1 MTRAQ
6 LSVLMTADA
15 VGGVWSYALGLCAA
29 LPDVHF
35 ILATLGPRSRPAQ
48 RAALARLANV
58 TVAESDFPLEWMP
71 GGQTD
76 IAASHRWLEALA
88 RRHAV
93 DVVHV
98 NGYAQARLDCACP
111 RIVVAHSDVLSW
123 WLAVHGAAASAEW
136 QDYRRQVIGGLR
148 AADRVVVPTG
158 AVLCD
163 LQQQYGLPLANA
175 QVIPNGIDVE
185 PFAPRPKQPVIMAA
199 GRIWDAA
206 KNLALLDD
214 IAPKLDWPV
223 EIAGEIAHPENGVA
237 HLRHARPL
245 GVLGPEE
252 MRHSLG
258 EAAIFAAPARYEPF
272 GLGILEA
279 AAAGCALVLGDI
291 ASLRENWDS
300 AAVFVPA
307 DDREQWWSALRRLI
321 ADRAERERLGT
332 AAQARARD
340 FTLARCAA
348 RYRALYRKLAGAS
361 AEQRVA

>member
-35 ILATLGPRSRPAQ
+35 TLATLGPRPKPAQ

-58 TVAESDFPLEWMP
+58 TLAESDFPLEWMP
-71 GGQTD
+71 GSQTD

-93 DVVHV
+93 DVVDV

-123 WLAVHGAAASAEW
+123 WLSVHGAAAPAEW
-136 QDYRRQVIGGLR
+136 QDYRQQVIRGLR
-148 AADRVVVPTG
+148 VADRVVVPTR
-158 AVLCD
+158 AVLSN
-163 LQQQYGLPLANA
+163 LRQQYGLPLANA
-175 QVIPNGIDVE
+175 LVIPNGIDVE
-185 PFAPRPKQPVIMAA
+185 PFAPHPKQPVIMAA

-214 IAPKLDWPV
+214 IAPGLEWPI
-223 EIAGEIAHPENGVA
+223 EIAGATAHPAGGVA
-237 HLRHARPL
+237 HLCNARLL
-245 GVLGPEE
+245 GVLDPEK
-252 MRHSLG
+252 MRRRLG

-291 ASLRENWDS
+291 ASLRENWDG
-300 AAVFVPA
+300 AAIFVPA
-307 DDREQWWSALRRLI
+307 EDREQWRSALRRLI
-321 ADRAERERLGT
+321 ADRAERERLGA

-348 RYRALYRKLAGAS
+348 HYRALYHELIGAS
-361 AEQRVA
+361 AEQKVA

>member
-1 MTRAQ
+1 MTSAP
-6 LSVLMTADA
+6 LTVLMTADA

-35 ILATLGPRSRPAQ
+35 ILATLGPRPKPVQ
-48 RAALARLANV
+48 RAALSRLANV
-58 TVAESDFPLEWMP
+58 TLAESDFRLEWMP
-71 GGQTD
+71 GGQTG

-98 NGYAQARLDCACP
+98 NGYAQGRLGCVCP

-123 WLAVHGAAASAEW
+123 WLAVHGVAAPAEW

-148 AADRVVVPTG
+148 AAARVVAPSRT
-158 AVLCD
+158 VLRN
-163 LQQQYGLPLANA
+163 LQQHYGLPLPGALI
-175 QVIPNGIDVE
+175 IPNGIDVE

-214 IAPKLDWPV
+214 IAPGLDWPI
-223 EIAGEIAHPENGVA
+223 EIAGATAHSAEDVT
-237 HLRHARPL
+237 HLRNARLL
-245 GVLGPEE
+245 GVLDPED
-252 MRHSLG
+252 MRRRLG
-258 EAAIFAAPARYEPF
+258 EAAIFAAPACYEPF

-291 ASLRENWDS
+291 GSLRENWDG
-300 AAVFVPA
+300 AAVFLPTE
-307 DDREQWWSALRRLI
+307 DRRQWRSALSRLI
-321 ADRAERERLGT
+321 ADRAERERLGA

-348 RYRALYRKLAGAS
+348 RYRALYCELAGAS

>member
-1 MTRAQ
+1 MTPSP
-6 LSVLMTADA
+6 LTVLMTVDA

-29 LPDVHF
+29 LADVDF
-35 ILATLGPRSRPAQ
+35 VLATLGPRPLPAQ
-48 RAALARLANV
+48 RAALARLDNV
-58 TVAESDFPLEWMP
+58 TLVENDFRLEWMP

-88 RRHAV
+88 ARHAV

-98 NGYAQARLDCACP
+98 NGYAQAKLDCACP

-123 WLAVHGAAASAEW
+123 WLAAHGAEAAAEW
-136 QDYRRQVIGGLR
+136 QDYRRQIIGSLR
-148 AADRVVVPTG
+148 AVDRIVAPSRT
-158 AVLCD
+158 VLCD
-163 LQQQYGLPLANA
+163 LLQQYGLPLSDAL
-175 QVIPNGIDVE
+175 VIPNGIDVE

-214 IAPKLDWPV
+214 IAPGLNWPI
-223 EIAGEIAHPENGVA
+223 EIAGATAHPAEGVA
-237 HLRHARPL
+237 HLRNARLL
-245 GVLGPEE
+245 GVLDPEE
-252 MRHSLG
+252 MRRHLG

-291 ASLRENWDS
+291 ASLRETWDG

-307 DDREQWWSALRRLI
+307 EDKGEWRSALSRLI
-321 ADRAERERLGT
+321 EDRAERERLG
-332 AAQARARD
+332 AVARARAGH
-340 FTLARCAA
+340 FTLAHCAA
-348 RYRALYRKLAGAS
+348 RYRALYRELTGAS